1 MRDDLRESVISA
13 GLAMME
19 KGLSI
24 GTGGNVSVRLPGTNA
39 MLITPSGIPY
49 CNLKPEDIVEV
60 DLDGWSFKGKL
71 KPSVEYRIHGE
82 IYKARPDVGAIVHVH
97 SFMAISLAVARKSL
111 PAITDLCAFSLGGQ
125 VEVADYAMS
134 GSAELAENAVR
145 ALGKKNA
152 VLMANHGSLCVASSP
167 SIAMDRCELLEKL
180 CACYI
185 NATILGGA
193 HVIPEETIQALKDRL
208 GSTYG
213 QGK

>member
-1 MRDDLRESVISA
+1 MVRVNGA
-13 GLAMME
+13 GYRFKIE
-19 KGLSI
+19 VGLFI
-24 GTGGNVSVRLPGTNA
+24 GR
-39 MLITPSGIPY
+39 
-49 CNLKPEDIVEV
+49 
-60 DLDGWSFKGKL
+60 
-71 KPSVEYRIHGE
+71 HGE
-82 IYKARPDVGAIVHVH
+82 IYKARPDVGAVVHVH
-97 SFMAISLAVARKSL
+97 SFMAISLAVARKPL

-152 VLMANHGSLCVASSP
+152 VLMANHGSLCVAGSP
-167 SIAMDRCELLEKL
+167 SIAIDRCELLEKL